1 VPRRGLRG
9 VTGMLAS
16 ALVLALAAC
25 ATPLPN
31 SVVAGSSTTIGWT
44 HRLTSTNPASTDG
57 ATDGNLGV
65 AALTRGHFAVAV
77 DGAAVIDESFGTA
90 TITNPET
97 FTVRYDLAEPTWS
110 DGIPVD
116 AADLMLAWAAG
127 SNALTTAEEAEEH
140 AGGKGDDSDAD
151 GEPAEDEPADGE
163 PTAQFDSVPT
173 GLTASEQISD
183 YDEFGRWID
192 VRFAHPVIDW
202 QTALDV
208 AVPAHVAGE
217 LAFGIEDPMEAKQ
230 AIIDAITERD
240 TEALAALAEA
250 WNTGFV
256 LPSGDGS
263 NIPEDLLLSNGPYR
277 ITQVD
282 QRHTDAQVV
291 TLEVNREFTG
301 HAQPEVE
308 RVDLAETPG
317 GDLLTQVGSS
327 VNVVA
332 VAPTAEN
339 RTRVRDLER
348 VDYGVSN
355 AHDGTMWALILRS
368 DRGEL
373 SWHNARQAFLRAVPR
388 DEVLTAAAGQWR
400 GVYPSTDAV
409 PFPPGGEGYDIA
421 REDAGLRA
429 LLDGGPGDAAEE
441 REAIGVDEGAQVC
454 VLYDTTDPFA
464 SAVYSALRTGVAE
477 AGWEVRDCGTDDVST
492 AIEEDTR
499 WQAIFTRVP
508 VPQTPAQISRQW
520 GSDGRDNLS
529 VTENTD
535 RDELIEELARAA
547 DQYEARDLRV
557 QIEATIVEDAVALP
571 LSTQPVV
578 AISDRSI
585 SGVELRPGGVAS
597 LTSGVPDWT
606 VADG

>member
-1 VPRRGLRG
+1 MPRRGRRG
-9 VTGMLAS
+9 AMGMLAS

-44 HRLTSTNPASTDG
+44 HRLTSTNAASADG

-65 AALTRGHFAVAV
+65 AALTRGHFAEAV

-127 SNALTTAEEAEEH
+127 SNALTTPAEAEED
-140 AGGKGDDSDAD
+140 AGGKGDDSGAD
-151 GEPAEDEPADGE
+151 GEPP
-163 PTAQFDSVPT
+163 AQFDSVPT

-282 QRHTDAQVV
+282 QRRTDAQVV

-308 RVDLAETPG
+308 RVDLAETPA
-317 GDLLTQVGSS
+317 GDLLTQVGTSL
-327 VNVVA
+327 NAVA
-332 VAPTAEN
+332 VAPTADN

-348 VDYGVSN
+348 IDYGVSN

-400 GVYPSTDAV
+400 GVYPSTDAML
-409 PFPPGGEGYDIA
+409 FPPGGEGYDIA
-421 REDAGLRA
+421 REDAGLRT

-464 SAVYSALRTGVAE
+464 SAVYSGLRTGVAE
-477 AGWEVRDCGTDDVST
+477 AGWEVRDCGTDDVSA

-499 WQAIFTRVP
+499 WQAIITRVP
-508 VPQTPAQISRQW
+508 IPQTPAQIRWQW
-520 GSDGRDNLS
+520 GSDGRANLS
-529 VTENTD
+529 VAQNSD
-535 RDELIEELARAA
+535 RDALIEDLARAA

-571 LSTQPVV
+571 LATQPVL

-585 SGVELRPGGVAS
+585 DGVELRPGGVAS

-606 VADG
+606 VAEG